1 MFTSKIHL
9 SYFQCTLG
17 LIVAASCI
25 VWVSL
30 LSVQAQADGTATDAE
45 QEQRQGPIPPAPY
58 FFTPT
63 LEPLPTLPPIA
74 TATPWPTS
82 TPQFVSGP
90 VTVAFAQALPQV
102 YALPM
107 RTVLNETSSISVG
120 SWLKRPLRLV
130 ESVDGARV
138 QIKLEP
144 LTNIRLN
151 GAIPLLERYYVVVAP
166 FDTVTDDIALDDL
179 RLRWQGLKPASL
191 YVSEEAALD
200 LPAVLGVRRVSVVDR
215 ASWTALF
222 ENTADAIGIMP
233 FDELDPRY
241 KVLTVN
247 GINALSNRLDPTQ
260 YPLAVGLTVHGAGAP
275 QVAALLQPTIDKRT
289 NRNAS
294 LLTTL
299 IMTGVTAMSRTTAAK
314 MEEKG
319 YDYPA
324 AVISGTLR
332 AADITHISN
341 EVPFLSDCQVNATPN
356 NLVMC
361 SHTNYWAA
369 LEAVGTDIVGLSGN
383 HVNDFGRTGARE
395 SISWYRDND
404 IAIYGSGMNV
414 QEACAPLL
422 WYHNGTRFAFLAALA
437 FGPDFAWATD
447 DQPGACYYYDHKEE
461 FLASIRQL
469 SQQVDVVAVEL
480 QYEETYNPYPTSRQV
495 EEFRELR
502 AAGAVLVTGVQSHV
516 PQSLEPYGADEPGG
530 AGMIVY
536 GLGNLFFDQMQS
548 WPTRSELYIRHTFYD
563 GRLLSTEILT
573 GVLED
578 FAQPR
583 WATAE
588 ERASILNEI
597 FAAAPSRPRAV
608 ANTGQ

>member
-1 MFTSKIHL
+1 MFESKVHFPYLRLIL
-9 SYFQCTLG
+9 SLFG
-17 LIVAASCI
+17 LF
-25 VWVSL
+25 SL
-30 LSVQAQADGTATDAE
+30 AIWGTNQSINAQVEPA
-45 QEQRQGPIPPAPY
+45 QSGPVPPAPY
-58 FFTPT
+58 FSSPTP
-63 LEPLPTLPPIA
+63 EPLPTFPPIP
-74 TATPWPTS
+74 TTTPRPTS
-82 TPQFVSGP
+82 TPQFVAGP
-90 VTVAFAQALPQV
+90 VTVAFAQALPQI

-107 RTVLNETSSISVG
+107 RTMLNQTRSISVG

-130 ESVDGARV
+130 DNVDSARV

-144 LTNIRLN
+144 LANIRLN

-166 FDTVTDDIALDDL
+166 FNTVADDIALDDL
-179 RLRWQGLKPASL
+179 RLRWQGLKPAPL
-191 YVSEEAALD
+191 YVSEAAALD
-200 LPAVLGVRRVSVVDR
+200 LPAVLGVRRVSVVEH
-215 ASWTALF
+215 ASWAAIF
-222 ENTADAIGIMP
+222 ANTPDAIGILP
-233 FDELDPRY
+233 FDQLDPSY

-247 GINALSNRLDPTQ
+247 GVNPLSNRLQPTA
-260 YPLAVGLTVHGAGAP
+260 YALAVGLTVHGAGSP
-275 QVAALLQPTIDKRT
+275 QVATLLQSTVEQRT
-289 NRNAS
+289 NRNAN

-319 YDYPA
+319 YVYPA
-324 AVISGTLR
+324 AIISDTLR

-341 EVPFLSDCQVNATPN
+341 EVPFLSDCQVNAAPN

-361 SHTNYWAA
+361 SHTNYWAS

-383 HVNDFGRTGARE
+383 HVNDFGRSGARE
-395 SISWYRDND
+395 SIGWYRANNVP
-404 IAIYGSGMNV
+404 IYGSGMNV

-437 FGPDFAWATD
+437 FGPEFAWATA

-461 FLASIRQL
+461 VLASIRQL

-502 AAGAVLVTGVQSHV
+502 EAGATLVTGVQSHV
-516 PQSLEPYGADEPGG
+516 PQALEPYGADDPGG
-530 AGMIVY
+530 SGMIVY

-548 WPTRSELYIRHTFYD
+548 WNTRTELYIRHTFYE
-563 GRLLSTEILT
+563 GRLISTEILT

-583 WATAE
+583 WATTE
-588 ERASILNEI
+588 ERAGILNEI
-597 FAAAPSRPRAV
+597 FAAAPRRPRAV

>member
-1 MFTSKIHL
+1 MFESKVHFTHFRIL
-9 SYFQCTLG
+9 FSLVA
-17 LIVAASCI
+17 LISLT
-25 VWVSL
+25 VWGTYQS
-30 LSVQAQADGTATDAE
+30 SNAQEE
-45 QEQRQGPIPPAPY
+45 QTQGGPVPPAPY
-58 FFTPT
+58 FSSPTP
-63 LEPLPTLPPIA
+63 EPLPTFPSNP
-74 TATPWPTS
+74 TATPGPTS
-82 TPQFVSGP
+82 TPQFVEGP

-107 RTVLNETSSISVG
+107 RSMLNQTRSISVG

-130 ESVDGARV
+130 DNVGSARV

-144 LTNIRLN
+144 LANIRLN

-179 RLRWQGLKPASL
+179 RLRWQGLKPAPL

-200 LPAVLGVRRVSVVDR
+200 LPAVLGVRRVSVVEH
-215 ASWTALF
+215 AGWESLF
-222 ENTADAIGIMP
+222 ANTPDAIGILP
-233 FDELDPRY
+233 FDQLDPSY

-247 GINALSNRLDPTQ
+247 GVNPLSNRLEPTE
-260 YPLAVGLTVHGAGAP
+260 YALAVGLTVHGAGSP
-275 QVAALLQPTIDKRT
+275 QVATLLQSAVEKRT
-289 NRNAS
+289 NRNAN

-319 YDYPA
+319 YTYPA
-324 AVISGTLR
+324 AIISDTLR

-341 EVPFLSDCQVNATPN
+341 EVPFLSDCQVNASPN

-361 SHTNYWAA
+361 SSTNYWAS

-383 HVNDFGRTGARE
+383 HVNDFGRSGARE
-395 SISWYRDND
+395 SIGWYRAHN
-404 IAIYGSGMNV
+404 IPIYGSGMNV

-437 FGPDFAWATD
+437 FGPEFAWATA

-461 FLASIRQL
+461 VLAAVRQL
-469 SQQVDVVAVEL
+469 AQQVDVVAIEL

-495 EEFRELR
+495 QEFRELR
-502 AAGAVLVTGVQSHV
+502 EAGATLVTGVQSHV
-516 PQSLEPYGADEPGG
+516 PQSLEPYGADDAGG

-548 WPTRSELYIRHTFYD
+548 WNTRTELYIRHTFYD
-563 GRLLSTEILT
+563 GRLISTEILT

-588 ERASILNEI
+588 ERAGILSEI

-608 ANTGQ
+608 ANTGP